1 MFRFTSASIRALL
14 VKALV
19 LGFVTVPGFRVY
31 AQSAQSPGGLT
42 GSWWV
47 AVTLYDCN
55 TGAKRPPFSSILLFD
70 RGGTLA
76 ESTRNPGFQPGQRS
90 PGFGTW
96 SQSLSSTYQASDWAF
111 IQFTAG
117 PFQAGTQKIQH
128 TITLNND
135 GSAFTD
141 DASVYFY
148 DVTGTLIQQGCATAT
163 GTRLQ

>member
-1 MFRFTSASIRALL
+1 MFKFSIDSLRALL

-19 LGFVTVPGFRVY
+19 LGFVAVPGFRVY
-31 AQSAQSPGGLT
+31 AQSAQSPNGLT

-55 TGAKRPPFSSILLFD
+55 TGVKRPPFSSILLFD

-76 ESTRNPGFQPGQRS
+76 EATRNPAFQPGQRS
-90 PGFGTW
+90 AGFGTW
-96 SQSLSSTYQASDWAF
+96 SRSQSSTYQASDWAF

-141 DASVYFY
+141 EASVYFY
-148 DVTGTLIQQGCATAT
+148 DAAGSLLQQGCATAT
-163 GTRLQ
+163 GSRLQ

>member
-1 MFRFTSASIRALL
+1 MFTFSNAVRSLL

-19 LGFVTVPGFRVY
+19 LGFVAVPALRVH

-47 AVTLYDCN
+47 TVTLYDCN
-55 TGAKRPPFSSILLFD
+55 TGAKRPAFSSILLFD

-76 ESTRNPGFQPGQRS
+76 EATRNPGFQPGQRS
-90 PGFGTW
+90 TGFGTW
-96 SQSLSSTYQASDWAF
+96 SQSQSSTYEASDWAF

>member
-1 MFRFTSASIRALL
+1 MFSFSNATLRSLL

-19 LGFVTVPGFRVY
+19 LGFVAVPAFRVY
-31 AQSAQSPGGLT
+31 AQSAQSPNGLT
-42 GSWWV
+42 GAWWV

-55 TGAKRPPFSSILLFD
+55 TGVKRPPFSSILLFE

-76 ESTRNPGFQPGQRS
+76 EATRNPGFQPGQRS
-90 PGFGTW
+90 TGFGTW
-96 SQSLSSTYQASDWAF
+96 SQSQNSTYQASDWAF
-111 IQFTAG
+111 IQFTAV

-128 TITLNND
+128 TIALNND

-141 DASVYFY
+141 DASVFFY
-148 DVTGTLIQQGCATAT
+148 DTTGSLIQQGCATAT